1 MLASQLGIRL
11 LLLIGPTVP
20 LPAPYSVMS
29 ALAKVE
35 VTNDAATGDGFQ
47 LTLTLTKTPGL
58 DYSLLTS
65 GQFKPFNRVIVGV
78 LLGITP
84 EVLIDGVITHQ
95 QLSPNSQP
103 GASTLTVTG
112 KDVSTMLDLK
122 EKDDRYDNQPDF
134 VIVTRLLA
142 QYAQYGLIPAVTP
155 TTDVPLMIQR
165 IPRQHE
171 TDLRFIQ
178 RMAQRNGFVFY
189 IEPVT
194 VGVNKAYFGV
204 ENRLSVPQPALSINM
219 GTFSNLTA
227 LSFAQDALAP
237 TGTSGSIVEP
247 ITKTAIPIPPL
258 PSLKIPPLS
267 ALPVQAQRTTIQR
280 ETASQNPGQAATTAV
295 AAVTNSPDAVTGTGE
310 LDTARYGYVLRAR
323 QLVGVRG
330 AGFSYNGIYYVRRVT
345 HNIEP
350 GKYTQ
355 SFTLSR
361 EGTGSLLPVVRS

>member
-11 LLLIGPTVP
+11 LLLIGRTVP

-29 ALAKVE
+29 ALTKVE
-35 VTNDAATGDGFQ
+35 VTNDAANGDGFQ
-47 LTLTLTKTPGL
+47 LTFALAKTPGL

-65 GQFKPFNRVIVGV
+65 GQFNPFNRVVVGV
-78 LLGITP
+78 IMGVMP
-84 EVLIDGVITHQ
+84 HVLIDGVITHHQ
-95 QLSPNSQP
+95 VAPSQQP

-112 KDVSTMLDLK
+112 KDVSMMLDLK
-122 EKDDRYDNQPDF
+122 EKDERYDNQPDF
-134 VIVTRLLA
+134 LIATRLIA
-142 QYAQYGLIPAVTP
+142 QYAQYGLVPAVTP
-155 TTDVPLMIQR
+155 TTDVPLMVQR

-171 TDLRFIQ
+171 TDLKFIQ
-178 RMAQRNGFVFY
+178 RLAQRNGFVFY

-204 ENRLSVPQPALSINM
+204 ENRLSVPQPALSLNM
-219 GTFSNLTA
+219 GPMSNLNS

-237 TGTSGSIVEP
+237 TGTQGSFVEP
-247 ITKTAIPIPPL
+247 ITRTALPIPPL
-258 PSLKIPPLS
+258 PSLKMPPLS
-267 ALPVQAQRTTIQR
+267 ASPVAAQRTTIQR
-280 ETASQNPGQAATTAV
+280 ETAKQNPGQAVTTAV
-295 AAVTNSPDAVTGTGE
+295 AAVTTSPDAVTGTGE
-310 LDTARYGYVLRAR
+310 VDAVRYGSILRAR

-330 AGFSYNGIYYVRRVT
+330 VGFSYNGIYYVRRVT

-361 EGTGSLLPVVRS
+361 EGTGSLLPVVRP

>member
-11 LLLIGPTVP
+11 VLLIGPTVP
-20 LPAPYSVMS
+20 LPAPYGVMS
-29 ALAKVE
+29 ALTKVE
-35 VTNDAATGDGFQ
+35 VTNDAANGDGFQ

-58 DYSLLTS
+58 DYGLLTG
-65 GQFKPFNRVIVGV
+65 GQFKPFNRVIIGVIMGV
-78 LLGITP
+78 LP
-84 EVLIDGVITHQ
+84 EVLIDGVITHH
-95 QLSPNSQP
+95 QLAPSAQP

-134 VIVTRLLA
+134 VIVTRLIA

-155 TTDVPLMIQR
+155 TTDVPLMVQR

-171 TDLRFIQ
+171 TDLKFIQ
-178 RMAQRNGFVFY
+178 RLAQRNGFVFY

-204 ENRLSVPQPALSINM
+204 ENRLGVPQPALSMNM
-219 GTFSNLTA
+219 GALSNLNT

-237 TGTSGSIVEP
+237 TGTEGSFVEP
-247 ITKTAIPIPPL
+247 ITRTTLPIPPL
-258 PSLKIPPLS
+258 PSLKIPPLATS
-267 ALPVQAQRTTIQR
+267 PVSAQRTTIQR
-280 ETASQNPGQAATTAV
+280 ETANQNPGQAATTAV
-295 AAVTNSPDAVTGTGE
+295 AAVTNAPDAVTGTGE
-310 LDTARYGYVLRAR
+310 LDTVRYGHILRAR

-330 AGFSYNGIYYVRRVT
+330 AGFSYNGLYYVRRVT
-345 HNIEP
+345 HNIER

-361 EGTGSLLPVVRS
+361 EGTGSLLPVVRP